1 MEIPPASFDKEP
13 LRFVTIRYGWKASDR
28 NKSAPP
34 PFQTS
39 GQLRRGIGMSSTGSA
54 EYYRAHA
61 AQCVGLAHKAPDH
74 ETRLWLLDMAQAWL
88 VLAEHANKNMGAPA
102 SIYETPE
109 QQHAIQ
115 QQQQPQTDE

>member
-1 MEIPPASFDKEP
+1 MDCPQAEDHSQPHSSVIG
-13 LRFVTIRYGWKASDR
+13 LFV
-28 NKSAPP
+28 
-34 PFQTS
+34 
-39 GQLRRGIGMSSTGSA
+39 
-54 EYYRAHA
+54 H
-61 AQCVGLAHKAPDH
+61 
-74 ETRLWLLDMAQAWL
+74 LLDMAQAWL